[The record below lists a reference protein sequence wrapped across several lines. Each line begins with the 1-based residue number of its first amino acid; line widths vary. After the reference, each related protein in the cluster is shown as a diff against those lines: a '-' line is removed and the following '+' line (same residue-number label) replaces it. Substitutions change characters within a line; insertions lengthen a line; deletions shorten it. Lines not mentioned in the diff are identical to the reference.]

1 MGDGCAVVAE
11 GMMVLV
17 QLLEINLVT
26 NPQVADA
33 IMANGVLT
41 HYDRPRVAQL
51 CEKAGLYMRALQHY
65 TDLPDIKRV
74 IVNTHAID
82 PQQLVDYF
90 GSLSAEWALDSLKV
104 RPYWAVLQ
112 LETSLLTCFHCALY
126 LTLSLARQPDP
137 LGVCPQACK
146 VLL

>member
-1 MGDGCAVVAE
+1 MLTLTPDTHKCILVIKMVTVCVGERLVV
-11 GMMVLV
+11 L

-90 GSLSAEWALDSLKV
+90 GSLSAEWALDCLKV
-104 RPYWAVLQ
+104 
-112 LETSLLTCFHCALY
+112 
-126 LTLSLARQPDP
+126 
-137 LGVCPQACK
+137 
-146 VLL
+146 